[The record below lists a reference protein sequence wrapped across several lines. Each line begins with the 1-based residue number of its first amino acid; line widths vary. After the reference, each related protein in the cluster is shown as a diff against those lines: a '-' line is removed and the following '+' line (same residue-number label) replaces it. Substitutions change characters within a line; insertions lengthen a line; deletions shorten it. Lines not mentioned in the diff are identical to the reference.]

1 MSDPATF
8 IAHFNRAEA
17 LVWFAVAIGLPFAVR
32 STTIRQRIAVFSACI
47 GFILFGITDLLEAER
62 IGAIPA
68 WLWASKIACGAILL
82 SCRII
87 HVGWKNFRFTDR
99 WLLFGLLCLA
109 TTVAMIML
117 G

>member
-1 MSDPATF
+1 MSDPDTI

-17 LVWFAVAIGLPFAVR
+17 VVWFMVALGLPFFVR
-32 STTIRQRIAVFSACI
+32 CASRRQRMAVYCACF

-68 WLWASKIACGAILL
+68 WLWAAKIGCGALLL
-82 SCRII
+82 SCRIF
-87 HVGWKNFRFTDR
+87 HVGWENFRCNDR
-99 WLLFGLLCLA
+99 WLLFGLLCLTA
-109 TTVAMIML
+109 SVALIIF